1 MKSEFITIQGYD
13 TLPTGDAKIKDGFPI
28 KKQMTQNCK
37 TSPYC
42 SHNTKGRSMDKP
54 CSISFN
60 YPDTKVDMITVDKKI
75 LDAKYSTS
83 TAVANNNLEGSEPV
97 WQSQQKQK

>member
-1 MKSEFITIQGYD
+1 MKY
-13 TLPTGDAKIKDGFPI
+13 
-28 KKQMTQNCK
+28 
-37 TSPYC
+37 
-42 SHNTKGRSMDKP
+42 
-54 CSISFN
+54 N

-97 WQSQQKQK
+97 WQNTITTTI